1 MSKLYNQIICAE
13 EMRCAAMLSG
23 NITQLQNILDDRM
36 TFCHATGR
44 VDNKTAYLSKMAEG
58 KIQYRSIE
66 WNQQAVTDLHGS
78 ALLTGKM
85 VTNVCVAGTEKTL
98 INQVISVW
106 ADYSKLSA
114 EQSNVQWKLLAF
126 QSTPIAQ

>member
-1 MSKLYNQIICAE
+1 MNNLYDQIISAE

-23 NITQLQNILDDRM
+23 NISDLQNILDDRM

-44 VDNKTAYLSKMAEG
+44 VDDKAAYLSKMAEG

-66 WNQQAVTDLHGS
+66 WNQQAVTDLHGN

-85 VTNVCVAGTEKTL
+85 VTHVCVAGTEKTL
-98 INQVISVW
+98 VNQVISVW
-106 ADYSKLSA
+106 ADYSRFNS
-114 EQSNVQWKLLAF
+114 EQSNVHWKLLAF